1 MNFIINRSALLKA
14 LQSLRVEVA
23 EQRSLASLFEVCLQA
38 TDGDKVVLTAED
50 IKRTIDAEV
59 TQSGTVFL
67 PIKRFSRILQ
77 SAVSETAE
85 FTMGAVGQVQIACG
99 TQTYHLGGTSG
110 GDVSFGDVPEDT
122 PLLEKR
128 PRRMAVPMSL
138 SIVLHAIFVFIV
150 LWSIKDQVIKE
161 DAITLEWVELP
172 PKMREIKKP
181 IVKRVQPKVLR
192 NTVTREVSQRPQLR
206 MAAPT
211 KLADTIPQSLT
222 PMDQNVDFAAD
233 LPDTAATPVT
243 TAADLPIV
251 PGGLATGTPG
261 AELRDGRK
269 GGEGLTDGVRAPNRG
284 ASQSGGGGI
293 GSAIGE
299 TGASDDLGQAEV
311 DTNDLGLVPKNKLGA
326 VLKGEG
332 PDIWGH
338 IRLIR
343 LKHSLADWWQDPT
356 AIPSF
361 IQWLK
366 ENTQIHADM
375 NFAGGALPLT
385 DPRIL
390 DAPLMVMTGH
400 DKKLVIDRGLTKGGP
415 LTESFTLEER
425 AALRKYIVER
435 GGMLFFDDCGFKGL
449 FAAMVAHELQEVFPE
464 YWLKDIPHNH
474 EIYNIYY
481 QLSRPPTGGDVFW
494 ESEDNPKVSPFKYQK
509 GISIGTRLAVVFNR
523 KDYMCAM
530 ETAEIESRTRL
541 RLRRSTDVHRFMTNL
556 LVYALRYGGNT
567 DRSEYKR

>member
-1 MNFIINRSALLKA
+1 MNFTINRLALLKA
-14 LQSLRVEVA
+14 LQSVRVDVA
-23 EQRSLASLFEVCLQA
+23 EQQSLASLFEVSLQA
-38 TDGDKVVLTAED
+38 TDAGTVVIAAED

-59 TQSGTVFL
+59 TQSGTVCL

-77 SAVSETAE
+77 SAASETAE
-85 FTMGAVGQVQIACG
+85 FTMGASGEVEIVCG
-99 TQTYHLGGTSG
+99 AQTYHLGGTSG
-110 GDVSFGDVPEDT
+110 REISYTDVPADT
-122 PLLEKR
+122 ALRIKR
-128 PRRMAVPMSL
+128 PRRMTIPMVL
-138 SIVLHAIFVFIV
+138 SIALHVIFVFIV
-150 LWSIKDQVIKE
+150 LWSIKDRVIQE
-161 DAITLEWVELP
+161 DAITLEWVDLP
-172 PKMREIKKP
+172 QTEREIKKP
-181 IVKRVQPKVLR
+181 IVKRIQPKVPR
-192 NTVTREVSQRPQLR
+192 KTVTREVSERPQVQ

-222 PMDQNVDFAAD
+222 PVNQNVDFAAD
-233 LPDTAATPVT
+233 IPDTAATPIT
-243 TAADLPIV
+243 TAADLPTA
-251 PGGLATGTPG
+251 PDGLATGTPDTALG
-261 AELRDGRK
+261 DGRRR
-269 GGEGLTDGVRAPNRG
+269 GGGMTDGFQAPNRG
-284 ASQSGGGGI
+284 TPQGGGLRSGI
-293 GSAIGE
+293 AK
-299 TGASDDLGQAEV
+299 TGATDDLGEAEV
-311 DTNDLGLVPKNKLGA
+311 DTDDPGLVPKNKLGA
-326 VLKGEG
+326 VLRGEG

-375 NFAGGALPLT
+375 NFAGGALSLT

-390 DAPLMVMTGH
+390 DAPFIVMTGH
-400 DKKLVIDRGLTKGGP
+400 DKKMVIDRTLAKGGP

-449 FAAMVAHELQEVFPE
+449 FAAMVTHELQEVFPE
-464 YWLKDIPHNH
+464 YGLENIDHDH

-481 QLSRPPTGGDVFW
+481 QLSGPPTGGDVFW
-494 ESEDNPKVSPFKYQK
+494 ESEDNPKVSPFKYHK

-523 KDYMCAM
+523 KDYLCAM

-556 LVYALRYGGNT
+556 LVYAMRRGGNT
-567 DRSEYKR
+567 DRSQYKR